1 MSEFS
6 ELLTYYIHSKDIK
19 TQELAHYC
27 GLDRSN
33 MYKVICGKRKPSSE
47 EMVDKICKFL
57 HLIPAEE
64 TELREA
70 YEIAVLG
77 HDNYYRRKDVL
88 KFFSE
93 FRLTAQQESFSGSDA
108 VVGAELTPDGAVIL
122 NSRHEINHA
131 LSHIISRELN
141 DSAGHLR
148 LLFQPDFDYLM
159 SFLAAESSRASGA
172 RIDHIICLNNDSKTT
187 QSRRNYNLYCLKQV
201 MTLYGSS
208 SKYNCFY
215 YYDNVASKTENIS
228 IFPYIVISRKY
239 ACLLSP
245 DIQKGYITT
254 EPASIRMLKEIFDRH
269 MNRLTS
275 LLCRIDSVV
284 SQLEYTASLHPGH
297 NTAYSFQMTPCLTP
311 FLSQRLLEKYIAPD
325 LPGRIHFLEK
335 IKNYIQQMSSV
346 YEADN
351 ITYIFSLKGVLH
363 FIKTGKISEYPADAY
378 FPLEL
383 PDRILLVRQ
392 FLNACR
398 QKKYKML
405 KDNIGNIENELFLF
419 VSQKKGYLMFPIDS
433 GRNLIYLDIA
443 EPGLLFTFYD
453 FCENINEKMFYSSDE
468 TVRLLQKVLEKYRK
482 Q

>member
-57 HLIPAEE
+57 HLLPAEE

-93 FRLTAQQESFSGSDA
+93 FRLTQTSFSGSDT
-108 VVGAELTPDGAVIL
+108 VVGVELAPNGTLIL

-131 LSHIISRELN
+131 LSHIISHELS
-141 DSAGHLR
+141 DSSGHLR

-159 SFLAAESSRASGA
+159 SFLAAESSRTSGA
-172 RIDHIICLNNDSKTT
+172 RIEHIICLNNDSKAT

-201 MTLYGSS
+201 LPLYGSS
-208 SKYNCFY
+208 PKYNCYY

-228 IFPYIVISRKY
+228 IFPYIVIARKY

-245 DIQKGYITT
+245 DIQRGYITT
-254 EPASIRMLKEIFDRH
+254 ESASIRMLKEIFDRH
-269 MNRLTS
+269 MTRLTP
-275 LLCRIDSVV
+275 LLNRIDSVF
-284 SQLEYTASLHPGH
+284 SQLEYTVSLHPGH
-297 NTAYSFQMTPCLTP
+297 ETAYSFQMTPCLTP
-311 FLSQRLLEKYIAPD
+311 FISQRFMEKYIAPD
-325 LPGRIHFLEK
+325 ISNRALFIEK
-335 IKNYIQQMSSV
+335 FKNYTQQLSTV
-346 YEADN
+346 HDADN
-351 ITYIFSLKGVLH
+351 ITYIFSLKGVLN

-378 FPLEL
+378 LPLEL
-383 PDRILLVRQ
+383 PDRIFLIRQLLY
-392 FLNACR
+392 ACR
-398 QKKYKML
+398 QKKYKLL
-405 KDNIGNIENELFLF
+405 KDNIGTIENELFLF
-419 VSQKKGYLMFPIDS
+419 VSQKRGYLMFPVDS
-433 GRNLIYLDIA
+433 GRNLVYLDIA

-453 FCENINEKMFYSSDE
+453 FCESLNDKMFYTAEE
-468 TVRLLQKVLEKYRK
+468 TARLLQKILEKYRK
-482 Q
+482 P